1 MGNHGVRPR
10 RGVEQWQLVGLIT
23 RRSMVRI
30 HPPLPNKKRRQEL
43 MFLPPLFVFGFLIY
57 QVIGYD

>member
-1 MGNHGVRPR
+1 MGNHGVRHR

-30 HPPLPNKKRRQEL
+30 HPPLPNLKKRQEHQ
-43 MFLPPLFVFGFLIY
+43 FLPLLFVFGFLIY
-57 QVIGYD
+57 RGIGYD